1 MMIKLG
7 QTIYDFFGF
16 SHDDVVGFS
25 HDVVMEVS
33 AVCFFWSDEESE
45 DPFLYSIHII
55 HTCLLMIFDPQ

>member
-25 HDVVMEVS
+25 HEVRLWKL
-33 AVCFFWSDEESE
+33 VWCV
-45 DPFLYSIHII
+45 FLV
-55 HTCLLMIFDPQ
+55 